1 MLHMMHYRN
10 EISGTRWCHLPKGGD
25 PLVCSP
31 RCRRGVLRGDVSHG
45 AHGNTKTLKT
55 FKHAQTCSFYDHA
68 IIMRS
73 PRYTKISNAKDAYS
87 QTKAAVENIKSKQ
100 LPHINIS
107 CHQSSCTTLMNP
119 SPFSSMVLQHYR
131 RWMTS

>member
-1 MLHMMHYRN
+1 MERVW
-10 EISGTRWCHLPKGGD
+10 EPWDPGGSGTRWCHLPKGVD

-31 RCRRGVLRGDVSHG
+31 RCRRGVLRGDVNHG
-45 AHGNTKTLKT
+45 AHGNTNTLKTCNKPMGHREKGAEKTLKT

-87 QTKAAVENIKSKQ
+87 QTKAAVE
-100 LPHINIS
+100 
-107 CHQSSCTTLMNP
+107 
-119 SPFSSMVLQHYR
+119 Y
-131 RWMTS
+131 